1 MNRIPRPREA
11 AEAILTEFAAQGIL
25 PGQQLTY
32 QQFLNRL
39 PDDLRNGTDIDAGIE
54 LLSSQG
60 FVTQVRIKG
69 PVTLTDE
76 GYAAL
81 PR

>member
-1 MNRIPRPREA
+1 MSRIPRPKDA
-11 AEAILTEFAAQGIL
+11 AAAILAEFAAQGIL

-32 QQFLNRL
+32 QQFLHRL
-39 PDDLRNGTDIDAGIE
+39 PDDLRNGADIDAGID

-60 FVTQVRIKG
+60 YVSQVKLKG
-69 PVTLTDE
+69 PVTLTEE

-81 PR
+81 HR